1 MNNVIKS
8 KEFEKIKNNFVIFKK
23 NSVHPLIKFD
33 DLKGIIKQLTVL
45 ISQKIKKVRKKNC

>member
-1 MNNVIKS
+1 MIKS